1 MPFQLDKE
9 VQAQIGP
16 LLEAARKAP
25 KLAVDDFEGRRHA
38 FERMLAMLN
47 AGGVADDVEV
57 KDYYTTTDDGYNML
71 LRWYKKKQV
80 HNSSSPGPAVLY
92 LHGGGMILGNVGL
105 YDQTVSN
112 YVSQS
117 GVPFLSVEFRSAPE
131 QQNIVYDN
139 YHALQWL
146 STHANELGIDP
157 ARIAVMGDS
166 GGGGLAACLAI
177 YARDQCFKP
186 AIAMQILIY
195 PMLDDRNT
203 KPDPHLVPFMAW
215 DYDSNETA
223 WRAILGNDSQTGIG
237 GPDVSAYK
245 AAARVGEVAGLP
257 LTYIDVGDLD
267 IFRDEDIEF
276 AKRLTMAGVHCE
288 LHVRPGC
295 PHGYDGFAPD
305 TAVGRRANADKIRV
319 LQDIGR
325 EMADQNPG
333 PRAVSSEALK
343 L

>member
-9 VQAQIGP
+9 IQAQMGP
-16 LLEAARKAP
+16 LLEAARNAP
-25 KLAVDDFEGRRHA
+25 KLAVDDIQGRRKA
-38 FERMLAMLN
+38 FERMLAMVN
-47 AGGVADDVEV
+47 ARGIAGDVKI
-57 KDYYTTTDDGYNML
+57 KDYYTTTNDGYNMP
-71 LRWYKKKQV
+71 LRWYTLKNKS
-80 HNSSSPGPAVLY
+80 HSSPPGPAVLY
-92 LHGGGMILGNVGL
+92 LHGGGMILANVGL
-105 YDQTVSN
+105 YDHTVSN

-117 GVPFLSVEFRSAPE
+117 GIPFLSVEFRSAPE
-131 QQNIVYDN
+131 QQDIVHDN

-146 STHANELGIDP
+146 STHADELGVDP
-157 ARIAVMGDS
+157 TRIAVMGDS

-177 YARDQCFKP
+177 YARDRCFSP

-203 KPDPHLVPFMAW
+203 KPNSHLVPFMAW

-223 WRAILGNDSQTGIG
+223 WRAILENDSETGIG
-237 GPDVSAYK
+237 GPRVSAYK
-245 AAARVGEVAGLP
+245 AAARIGDAAGLP
-257 LTYIDVGDLD
+257 SAYIDVGDLD

-288 LHVRPGC
+288 LHVRSGC

-305 TAVGRRANADKIRV
+305 TTVGKRANADKVRV
-319 LQDIGR
+319 LQSLRSGMSP
-325 EMADQNPG
+325 ENSKTPA
-333 PRAVSSEALK
+333 EASTTFK